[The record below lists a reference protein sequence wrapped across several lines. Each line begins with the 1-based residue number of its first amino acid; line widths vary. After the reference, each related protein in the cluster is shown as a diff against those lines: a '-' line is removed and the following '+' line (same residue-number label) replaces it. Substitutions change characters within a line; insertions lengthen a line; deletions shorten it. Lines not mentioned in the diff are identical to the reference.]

1 METLKQRGVT
11 LQMPTMPTMANFQGG
26 QGGGYQRAEQGE
38 ASTLRCFLSLMMIGS
53 WKKERRLMIDWS
65 MPGGLSS
72 AAAPAPAAPAQFPS
86 SGGFRLGGEDDSPQG
101 GGGGGPPQTGRGGY
115 QTID

>member
-1 METLKQRGVT
+1 
-11 LQMPTMPTMANFQGG
+11 
-26 QGGGYQRAEQGE
+26 
-38 ASTLRCFLSLMMIGS
+38 
-53 WKKERRLMIDWS
+53 